1 MDNTNVK
8 KESHFPWTHVIG
20 FALSIVLTL
29 LALGVVFYTSLSSKT
44 VIVIILVLAFLQA
57 LVQLFL
63 FMHIRESKDG
73 SLQTNTI
80 MYSLTMAVIIVA
92 GTIWVMSFGM
102 HMYH

>member
-1 MDNTNVK
+1 MANTNVK

-20 FALSIVLTL
+20 FALSIALTL
-29 LALGVVFYTSLSSKT
+29 LALGVVFYTSLSSQT
-44 VIVIILVLAFLQA
+44 VIVIIIILAFLQA
-57 LVQLFL
+57 IVQLFL

-73 SLQTNTI
+73 SLQTSTI
-80 MYSLTMAVIIVA
+80 IYSALMAIIIVA